1 MSSFSQYDLRVI
13 NRFIQQ
19 LKTEHGIQLEYQ
31 DSTLGQK
38 LYQIVTEKDNDG
50 LNILWDSLS
59 LEFRAASIPSKKQP
73 KEKGRKSYFYRG
85 NKVESS
91 AAENTSE
98 QAVDGRVDIGR
109 SYFLHSLTLS
119 SLLSSRLPQS
129 LKAFRQK

>member
-98 QAVDGRVDIGR
+98 QAVDGCVDKIE
-109 SYFLHSLTLS
+109 
-119 SLLSSRLPQS
+119 
-129 LKAFRQK
+129 KAEEIEGVNGHYITYRGKQKWLAK